1 MRRLLPASLYIRHTR
16 SAMAALQIL
25 TARFD
30 EKEIEDFLTKVPVRL
45 GQGKTEVSLDSLLP
59 AACVSDIVKACED
72 FSRDN

>member
-1 MRRLLPASLYIRHTR
+1 
-16 SAMAALQIL
+16 MAALQIL

-30 EKEIEDFLTKVPVRL
+30 EKEIEGFLTKVPVRL
-45 GQGKTEVSLDSLLP
+45 GQGKHEVSLDSLLP